1 MQQDFDPRDLE
12 PTLPSEEPK
21 GRRWLPAT
29 IALVALGGFSGIVW
43 YAYNQGASQSNGG
56 AVPLVQADAGPLKT
70 RPTDPGGM
78 DVPNQDKLILNG
90 QAVDVAGGKVER
102 LLPPPEAPLA
112 KPALPSAVAAAPQ
125 PQTPQIAA
133 TVPPALT
140 AGRPAA
146 PAPAPQASPILVPS
160 PAPQVAATTP
170 RATVQTAPQPQPV
183 VARPATPPPAPAAQA
198 PAPVAAKPPAPV
210 TPPPAATPTP
220 TAAASA
226 GRGGK
231 VQLGAVKSEAAAT
244 AEWAKLQKTHPELA
258 ALSMSVA
265 KVEIPNKGTYYRIQ
279 AGPAADA
286 AAVCGAVK
294 ARGQD
299 CLVVR

>member
-43 YAYNQGASQSNGG
+43 YAYNQGASQSNGA
-56 AVPLVQADAGPLKT
+56 AVPLVQADTGPLKT
-70 RPTDPGGM
+70 RPTDPGGL

-90 QAVDVAGGKVER
+90 QPVDVAGGKVER

-112 KPALPSAVAAAPQ
+112 KPTAPPSQAAQVATA
-125 PQTPQIAA
+125 
-133 TVPPALT
+133 VPPALT
-140 AGRPAA
+140 AGRSAA
-146 PAPAPQASPILVPS
+146 PAPAQQASPILVPS
-160 PAPQVAATTP
+160 TAAQVASAP

-183 VARPATPPPAPAAQA
+183 VARPATPPPAPATQA

-220 TAAASA
+220 AAAASA

-231 VQLGAVKSEAAAT
+231 VQLGAVKSEAAAS

-258 ALSMSVA
+258 ALAMSVA

>member
-102 LLPPPEAPLA
+102 LLPPPEAPMA
-112 KPALPSAVAAAPQ
+112 KPVAPQ
-125 PQTPQIAA
+125 PQAAQIAA
-133 TVPPALT
+133 AAPPALN
-140 AGRPAA
+140 AARPAP
-146 PAPAPQASPILVPS
+146 PAPAQQQASPILVPS
-160 PAPQVAATTP
+160 PAPQVAAAAP

-210 TPPPAATPTP
+210 AAPPATAPTP
-220 TAAASA
+220 AAAASA

-258 ALSMSVA
+258 ALSISVA

>member
-43 YAYNQGASQSNGG
+43 YAYSQGANTAPSG

-78 DVPNQDKLILNG
+78 EVPNQDKLILNG
-90 QAVDVAGGKVER
+90 QAVDTAAGRVER

-112 KPALPSAVAAAPQ
+112 KPNIPPAVAVAAQ
-125 PQTPQIAA
+125 
-133 TVPPALT
+133 
-140 AGRPAA
+140 
-146 PAPAPQASPILVPS
+146 
-160 PAPQVAATTP
+160 PAPQVATAVPPALNAPRSQAAAPVAQPAPSAQVAAAP
-170 RATVQTAPQPQPV
+170 RAAVQTVPTAPQPV
-183 VARPATPPPAPAAQA
+183 VARPASPPPASATQTPIAAATKPQVPATAAPSVTPAA
-198 PAPVAAKPPAPV
+198 
-210 TPPPAATPTP
+210 
-220 TAAASA
+220 A

-231 VQLGAVKSEAAAT
+231 VQLGAVKSEAAAA
-244 AEWAKLQKTHPELA
+244 AEWGKLQKAHPELA
-258 ALSMSVA
+258 ALSMSIA
-265 KVEIPNKGTYYRIQ
+265 KVDIPNKGTYYRIQ
-279 AGPAADA
+279 AGPTADA

>member
-102 LLPPPEAPLA
+102 LLPPPEAPMA
-112 KPALPSAVAAAPQ
+112 KPVAPQ
-125 PQTPQIAA
+125 PQAPQIAA
-133 TVPPALT
+133 ATPPALN
-140 AGRPAA
+140 AARPAA
-146 PAPAPQASPILVPS
+146 PAPAQQQASPILVPS
-160 PAPQVAATTP
+160 PAPQVAAAP
-170 RATVQTAPQPQPV
+170 RATVQTTPQPQPV

-210 TPPPAATPTP
+210 ATPPAATPTP
-220 TAAASA
+220 AAAASA